1 MTTYGITFP
10 NKLRG
15 TIALPASK
23 SISARA
29 LIIGA
34 LAGNITAKGLS
45 DCDDTRVLHK
55 ALTQPAGEI
64 DIMAAGTAM
73 RFSTAYFAA
82 TSSPARI
89 ITGTAR
95 MRQRPISLLVEAL
108 RSLGAD
114 IAYMETE
121 GFPPLRVRGRQ
132 LEGGTLSL
140 PATVSSQ
147 YISAL
152 LMVAPLMH
160 RGLRLHLE
168 GEIAS
173 RPYIDMTLKLMR
185 HFGAQADWTAETTL
199 EVKPGTYRHDV
210 AFAVEPDWSA
220 ASYWYEMMALT
231 ADPEAE
237 ILLPGLR
244 SDSVQGDSM
253 VWQLFEP
260 LGVGI
265 RFTDQGAHL
274 YKTPPTAVAETT
286 ETDFT
291 AFPDLAQTLVVTHA
305 LLGRP
310 FRFTG
315 LHSLKIKETDRIAAL
330 QTELCKLGYD
340 IEANGQS
347 MWMAAANSPAADNG
361 AQRIV
366 FNTYEDHRMAMSLA
380 PCALRH
386 KGISIADPGVV
397 SKSYPAFWED
407 LRKTGAC
414 IERLEE

>member
-29 LIIGA
+29 RIIGA

-147 YISAL
+147 LSLIHIS
-152 LMVAPLMH
+152 
-160 RGLRLHLE
+160 
-168 GEIAS
+168 
-173 RPYIDMTLKLMR
+173 
-185 HFGAQADWTAETTL
+185 
-199 EVKPGTYRHDV
+199 
-210 AFAVEPDWSA
+210 EP
-220 ASYWYEMMALT
+220 T
-231 ADPEAE
+231 
-237 ILLPGLR
+237 R
-244 SDSVQGDSM
+244 RTQ
-253 VWQLFEP
+253 
-260 LGVGI
+260 
-265 RFTDQGAHL
+265 
-274 YKTPPTAVAETT
+274 
-286 ETDFT
+286 
-291 AFPDLAQTLVVTHA
+291 
-305 LLGRP
+305 
-310 FRFTG
+310 
-315 LHSLKIKETDRIAAL
+315 
-330 QTELCKLGYD
+330 
-340 IEANGQS
+340 
-347 MWMAAANSPAADNG
+347 
-361 AQRIV
+361 
-366 FNTYEDHRMAMSLA
+366 
-380 PCALRH
+380 
-386 KGISIADPGVV
+386 
-397 SKSYPAFWED
+397 
-407 LRKTGAC
+407 
-414 IERLEE
+414 